1 MDWATVLLISINTE
15 ERRKS
20 SAVGGAQRRVE
31 YFCERREWRVG
42 RDGEGGRPAL
52 VLPAVGPLA
61 RVLGALELLGFEPA
75 AVQMA
80 PVRGAALAAASV
92 AQTTF
97 GPPSVGARP
106 GNFGR
111 RARAA
116 IGTAPLAA
124 ASIRSV
130 GYQPWRKFEMGH
142 RLAIG
147 RRTRHRRNGPTRF
160 P

>member
-1 MDWATVLLISINTE
+1 MTSINTE

-31 YFCERREWRVG
+31 YFLERREWRVG

-80 PVRGAALAAASV
+80 PVRGAAVAAAS
-92 AQTTF
+92 
-97 GPPSVGARP
+97 
-106 GNFGR
+106 
-111 RARAA
+111 
-116 IGTAPLAA
+116 A
-124 ASIRSV
+124 ASVMVIDCTTTGEPPPIWPSPTRTPVVRWSV
-130 GYQPWRKFEMGH
+130 AVGM
-142 RLAIG
+142 LAVRG
-147 RRTRHRRNGPTRF
+147 ETPRRTEYGDAPG
-160 P
+160 